1 MEYLYAAVGI
11 PVAFAVQC
19 RTSTAVHY
27 AVEDGEMSA
36 VLQFRKLQIL
46 QAFPNLLDVVNGTYP
61 LVL

>member
-19 RTSTAVHY
+19 RTSTAVYY

-36 VLQFRKLQIL
+36 VLQFRKLRIL
-46 QAFPNLLDVVNGTYP
+46 QAFPNFLHVASGTYS